1 MSKFEEMSDYLPLFF
16 ARLREMQEILST
28 EAKEMEDQQQ
38 LIFDVTDQLFIT
50 TATWGLERWE
60 KLLNVERESSDN
72 LEMRRARL
80 INKISN
86 IPPANYRALE
96 RAVNRFLKNPSAQ
109 VRLIEGHYKFSV
121 DVDIDD
127 LQHVRLIVET
137 LENMKPAHLAYVLRP
152 ALNERIRIKNT
163 VTLNL
168 RRYRRVR
175 ELRVGLSVTKENNE
189 VVLR

>member
-109 VRLIEGHYKFSV
+109 VRLMEGHYKFSV

>member
-60 KLLNVERESSDN
+60 KLLNVERESSDD

-96 RAVNRFLKNPSAQ
+96 RAVNRFLKNPSAR
-109 VRLIEGHYKFSV
+109 VRLIEGHYRFNV

-175 ELRVGLSVTKENNE
+175 ELRVGLSVTKDNNE